1 MEARLEI
8 EDFERLA
15 PEGRAALTALSKAAA
30 ATGLEKSLI
39 ELIKIRASQI
49 NGCAFCVQFHLN
61 LAHKL
66 RVSQRKIDLV
76 AVWREARI
84 FSQREMAA
92 LEWTEELTGI
102 TPRGVTDEI
111 YSRVSREFDAAQLA
125 ALTTAVVSIN
135 AWNRIAIAYRF
146 TPPAALEE
154 DRAISQEGVT
164 A

>member
-15 PEGRAALTALSKAAA
+15 PEARAALTTLSKAAA

-66 RVSQRKIDLV
+66 RVSQRKLDLI

-102 TPRGVTDEI
+102 TPRGVSDEI

-154 DRAISQEGVT
+154 ASVIPQEGVT